1 MIDKEGTLITD
12 KEDVTRE
19 FKKVFEKMLNITFQ
33 IKPENKNVVRVEQQ
47 LEEPALE
54 IKMAI
59 KLIKGDKVPGEES
72 IISDLLKKEGSTL
85 LTKLKQLTNK
95 I

>member
-1 MIDKEGTLITD
+1 MIDEEGTLITD

-47 LEEPALE
+47 LEELALE

-72 IISDLLKKEGSTL
+72 IIPDLLKKEGSTL
-85 LTKLKQLTNK
+85 LTKLKQLINK